1 MTAQTLTADQTGR
14 RLGPGAAG
22 LLRQFPP
29 RRPESSWSA
38 TEQSRQEVSARL
50 LAPPFVLDVSG
61 TQARRRAGIGKVLR
75 WLEHYPGQTW
85 QDRWLVSGADAAGNI
100 AWRHRVIGWLRRDGT
115 ACAREKN
122 DFDALGSA
130 ILVLISS
137 DVMRPSLSWLL
148 TPGTVQILTAEMAR
162 SRDPEGF
169 AELVSVCRKD
179 PTNTHTKN
187 SALCRIATI
196 MAAKGGMVRDITA
209 GDCVEMAELLLG
221 IGGGVD
227 TSAYFYQLLHA
238 MGAFPDAAPSTVRAV
253 SGQAQGQI
261 TVEQMIDRYDIA
273 CRPVRDVLVDYL
285 RERQPSLDFTSLRA
299 LSFGL
304 GKLFWKDLETHHP
317 GIDSLRLAPDVAAA
331 WKHRIAR
338 KTVRS
343 KNSVGQVVE
352 VESLRSD
359 RGINYLAMVRAFYL
373 DLAQWAM
380 DDPTRWGVWAAPCP
394 IRDEEMSRKKD
405 RSHRKS
411 RIDQRTRER
420 LPVLSTL
427 AHTVDAERRLA
438 AERLTAAQLVA
449 PGAVF
454 TAAGQQWRRSA
465 TKKPTARVWADDRQT
480 GKRRDLSLEEHRA
493 FWSWAVL
500 EVLRHTGIRV
510 EELTEL
516 SHHSLAQ
523 YRLPDTGEL
532 IPLLHIAP
540 SKTDA
545 ERLLVIDPELAEVL
559 SAIICRIRDSNGAV
573 PLAMSY
579 DIHERVWNPPMPL
592 LFQRKVGVENRPIPA
607 GGVRAL
613 LNNALARTRLTDA
626 GGAPLLFSPHDF
638 RRLFITDAILNGM
651 PPHIAQL
658 VVGHGDINTTM
669 GYKAVYPQEVING
682 HRAFIARRR
691 ATRPSEEYRT
701 PTDTEWEEFLG
712 HFERRRVALG
722 DCGRAYG
729 TSCAHEH
736 SCLRCSLLRPDPA
749 QRRRITEIRES
760 LLARITE
767 AKQQGWLGEVE
778 GLKVSLAGAE
788 QKLAQLNQRSRRT
801 AIVNLGL
808 PAFRDIAGRTALL
821 PNRPTKCP
829 SC

>member
-1 MTAQTLTADQTGR
+1 VTAQTLTAERTGR
-14 RLGPGAAG
+14 RLGPAAAA

-38 TEQSRQEVSARL
+38 TEQSREEVSARL
-50 LAPPFVLDVSG
+50 LAPPFVLDAPG
-61 TQARRRAGIGKVLR
+61 TQARRRAGIGKILR
-75 WLEHYPGQTW
+75 WLEHHPGQTW

-100 AWRHRVIGWLRRDGT
+100 AWRHRVIGWLRRDRT
-115 ACAREKN
+115 SCAREKN

-130 ILVLISS
+130 ILVLISG
-137 DVMRPSLSWLL
+137 DVIRPSLSWLL
-148 TPGTVQILTAEMAR
+148 TPGTVQNLTAEMAR
-162 SRDPEGF
+162 SRDPDGF

-187 SALCRIATI
+187 SALRRIATI
-196 MAAKGGMVRDITA
+196 MAAKGGMVGDITA

-221 IGGGVD
+221 GGGLD

-238 MGAFPDAAPSTVRAV
+238 MGVFPDTAPSTVRAV

-261 TVEQMIDRYDIA
+261 SVEQMIDRYHLA
-273 CRPVRDVLVDYL
+273 CRPVRHVLVDYL

-338 KTVRS
+338 KTTRS
-343 KNSVGQVVE
+343 KNSAGQVVE

-380 DDPTRWGVWAAPCP
+380 DDPPRWGVWAAPCP

-427 AHTVDAERRLA
+427 AQGVDTERRRA
-438 AERLTAAQLVA
+438 AERLTAAALVA

-465 TKKPTARVWADDRQT
+465 TKKPTARIWVDDPQT

-493 FWSWAVL
+493 FWSWATL

-516 SHHSLAQ
+516 SHHSLVQ
-523 YRLPDTGEL
+523 YRLPDSGEL

-545 ERLLVIDPELAEVL
+545 ERLLPID
-559 SAIICRIRDSNGAV
+559 
-573 PLAMSY
+573 
-579 DIHERVWNPPMPL
+579 
-592 LFQRKVGVENRPIPA
+592 
-607 GGVRAL
+607 
-613 LNNALARTRLTDA
+613 
-626 GGAPLLFSPHDF
+626 
-638 RRLFITDAILNGM
+638 
-651 PPHIAQL
+651 
-658 VVGHGDINTTM
+658 
-669 GYKAVYPQEVING
+669 
-682 HRAFIARRR
+682 
-691 ATRPSEEYRT
+691 
-701 PTDTEWEEFLG
+701 
-712 HFERRRVALG
+712 
-722 DCGRAYG
+722 
-729 TSCAHEH
+729 
-736 SCLRCSLLRPDPA
+736 
-749 QRRRITEIRES
+749 
-760 LLARITE
+760 
-767 AKQQGWLGEVE
+767 
-778 GLKVSLAGAE
+778 
-788 QKLAQLNQRSRRT
+788 
-801 AIVNLGL
+801 
-808 PAFRDIAGRTALL
+808 
-821 PNRPTKCP
+821 
-829 SC
+829 